1 MNVSLIG
8 QVEMAACMEEWADW
22 GHTMVAT
29 GYTVRKRN
37 GHSNK
42 FFFFAPCGE
51 GNIEKKISLEINLV

>member
-42 FFFFAPCGE
+42 IFFLPPVGK
-51 GNIEKKISLEINLV
+51 GI